1 MSSDPTVTNQQ
12 IADAA
17 AAPQQVTVD
26 GVSVTNRPVSDI
38 STAQENLANN
48 TNATKPRR
56 GLLFT
61 KLIPGS
67 ARGS

>member
-1 MSSDPTVTNQQ
+1 MSNNPTVTNQQ

-48 TNATKPRR
+48 TNAIKPRR